1 MPASDASPSPAERVL
16 DPRTLGRPMHLLGA
30 FAERFGADVSE
41 LLRQGLNRRYA
52 IGLQVEAASMR
63 QRAQNEDP
71 VRWNVYAG
79 PAGRIGMAVP
89 RALVL
94 RLLLCRYGGGPETV
108 PVEPE
113 TVAITA
119 SEERLATKLGQQL
132 ALALAHRIDAGLPP
146 PGVAAEP
153 ASAEAAVP
161 FVAESALPTG
171 LWQLDLVL
179 AEAGQTERHVLRFSL
194 DDACMHQLLDRLG
207 RGRSLAR
214 DAAATTGLPLSERL
228 KLRLT
233 ARLVQQRLPLGAIL
247 DLQPGSVLP
256 IPQPTAVVLI
266 KDSPLFSASVA
277 EHKGRLW
284 LTAFQDL

>member
-1 MPASDASPSPAERVL
+1 
-16 DPRTLGRPMHLLGA
+16 MHLLGA

-52 IGLQVEAASMR
+52 IGLQVDGAGMDQR
-63 QRAQNEDP
+63 QHNEDP
-71 VRWNVYAG
+71 VRWNVYSC

-94 RLLLCRYGGGPETV
+94 KLLLYRYGGGEASA
-108 PVEPE
+108 VEPGA
-113 TVAITA
+113 VAVTA
-119 SEERLATKLGQQL
+119 SEERLSTRLGQQL
-132 ALALAHRIDAGLPP
+132 ALALASRIDAGLPAV
-146 PGVAAEP
+146 GAAADLAQAEP
-153 ASAEAAVP
+153 AVHFHS
-161 FVAESALPTG
+161 ESALPTG
-171 LWQLDLVL
+171 LWQLTLTLV
-179 AEAGQTERHVLRFSL
+179 EADSGQRHALRFSL
-194 DDACMHQLLDRLG
+194 DDGCMHQLLDRLG
-207 RGRSLAR
+207 RGRTLAR
-214 DAAATTGLPLSERL
+214 EGAATPGLPLSSRL

-256 IPQPTAVVLI
+256 IPQPTAVVLV

>member
-1 MPASDASPSPAERVL
+1 
-16 DPRTLGRPMHLLGA
+16 MHLLGA

-52 IGLQVEAASMR
+52 IGLQVGSVSMR

-71 VRWNVYAG
+71 VRWNVYAS
-79 PAGRIGMAVP
+79 PAGRVGMAVP
-89 RALVL
+89 RGLVL
-94 RLLLCRYGGGPETV
+94 RLLLCRYGGADAV
-108 PVEPE
+108 PVEPG
-113 TVAITA
+113 TVAVTA
-119 SEERLATKLGQQL
+119 SEERLSTKLGQQL
-132 ALALAHRIDAGLPP
+132 ALALVRRIAAGLPP
-146 PGVAAEP
+146 AGVAAEP
-153 ASAEAAVP
+153 AEPEPAVP
-161 FVAESALPTG
+161 FHSESALPTG
-171 LWQLDLVL
+171 LWQLDLTL
-179 AEAGQTERHVLRFSL
+179 AEPNQAAEHVLRFSL
-194 DDACMHQLLDRLG
+194 DDGCMHQLLDRLG
-207 RGRSLAR
+207 RGRTLAR
-214 DAAATTGLPLSERL
+214 DAAAVPALPLSERL

-256 IPQPTAVVLI
+256 IPQPTAVVLV

>member
-1 MPASDASPSPAERVL
+1 MSMSDASPPVPHRVL

-41 LLRQGLNRRYA
+41 LLRQGLNRRYG
-52 IGLQVEAASMR
+52 IGLQVDGTGMR
-63 QRAQNEDP
+63 QRQHNEDP
-71 VRWNVYAG
+71 VRWNVYSC
-79 PAGRIGMAVP
+79 PSGRIGLAVP

-94 RLLLCRYGGGPETV
+94 KLLLYRYGGGEPA
-108 PVEPE
+108 PVEPDA
-113 TVAITA
+113 VAVTA
-119 SEERLATKLGQQL
+119 SEERLSTRLGQQL
-132 ALALAHRIDAGLPP
+132 ALALARRIDAGLPP
-146 PGVAAEP
+146 VGVAAEP
-153 ASAEAAVP
+153 AAADPAVP
-161 FVAESALPTG
+161 FHSESALPTG
-171 LWQLDLVL
+171 LWQLNLTLV
-179 AEAGQTERHVLRFSL
+179 EADSGQRHELRFSL
-194 DDACMHQLLDRLG
+194 DDGCMHRLLDRLG
-207 RGRSLAR
+207 RGRTLVR
-214 DAAATTGLPLSERL
+214 EGAAAPALPLSSRL

-256 IPQPTAVVLI
+256 IPQPTAVVLV

>member
-1 MPASDASPSPAERVL
+1 MSVSDASPLSAERVL

-94 RLLLCRYGGGPETV
+94 RLLLCRYGGAAEA
-108 PVEPE
+108 PVEPD

-119 SEERLATKLGQQL
+119 SEERLSNKLGQQL

-146 PGVAAEP
+146 AGVAAEP
-153 ASAEAAVP
+153 ASPDAAVP
-161 FVAESALPTG
+161 FHSESALPTG

-179 AEAGQTERHVLRFSL
+179 AEAGQAARHVLRFSL
-194 DDACMHQLLDRLG
+194 DDGCMHQLLDRLG

-214 DAAATTGLPLSERL
+214 DAAAMTALPLSERL

>member
-1 MPASDASPSPAERVL
+1 MPPTMPDSNTLRVL

-30 FAERFGADVSE
+30 FAERFAADVSE

-52 IGLQVEAASMR
+52 IGLQVADASMR
-63 QRAQNEDP
+63 QRARNEDT
-71 VRWNVYAG
+71 VRWNVYAS
-79 PAGRIGMAVP
+79 PSGRIGMAVP

-94 RLLLCRYGGGPETV
+94 RLLLCRYGAEATA
-108 PVEPE
+108 PVTPD
-113 TVAITA
+113 TVAVTA
-119 SEERLATKLGQQL
+119 SEERLSHKLGQQL
-132 ALALAHRIDAGLPP
+132 ALALARRIAAGLPP
-146 PGVAAEP
+146 AGVAADPAEP
-153 ASAEAAVP
+153 DPLVP
-161 FVAESALPTG
+161 FHAESALPTG
-171 LWQLDLVL
+171 LWQLDLTLVE
-179 AEAGQTERHVLRFSL
+179 AEQGARHVLRFSL

-207 RGRSLAR
+207 RGRMPAR
-214 DAAATTGLPLSERL
+214 DGAAANGRPLSERL

-256 IPQPTAVVLI
+256 IPQPTAVVLV

-284 LTAFQDL
+284 LTTFQDL

>member
-1 MPASDASPSPAERVL
+1 MTVSDADPNHSACVL
-16 DPRTLGRPMHLLGA
+16 DPRTLGRPMHLLGS

-52 IGLQVEAASMR
+52 IGLQVVGATIR
-63 QRAQNEDP
+63 QRSRSEEP
-71 VRWNVYAG
+71 VRWNVYAA
-79 PAGRIGMAVP
+79 PAGRIGIAVP

-94 RLLLCRYGGGPETV
+94 RLLLCRYGASEPGPLV
-108 PVEPE
+108 PD
-113 TVAITA
+113 TVAVTA
-119 SEERLATKLGQQL
+119 SEERLSTKLGQQL
-132 ALALAHRIDAGLPP
+132 ALALACRVASGLPP
-146 PGVAAEP
+146 AGVAAD
-153 ASAEAAVP
+153 ALATDTAVP
-161 FVAESALPTG
+161 FHSETALPTG
-171 LWQLDLVL
+171 LWQIDLTVEEPHQGGL
-179 AEAGQTERHVLRFSL
+179 HVLRFSL
-194 DDACMHQLLDRLG
+194 DDGCMHALLDRLG
-207 RGRSLAR
+207 RDRTVAR
-214 DAAATTGLPLSERL
+214 DAAAVPTQPLVERL

-256 IPQPTAVVLI
+256 IPQPTAVVLV

>member
-1 MPASDASPSPAERVL
+1 MSVSDASPSVPHRVL

-52 IGLQVEAASMR
+52 IGLQVDGTGMR
-63 QRAQNEDP
+63 QRQHNEEP
-71 VRWNVYAG
+71 VRWNVYAC
-79 PAGRIGMAVP
+79 PSGRIGMAVP

-94 RLLLCRYGGGPETV
+94 KLLLYRYGGGEAA
-108 PVEPE
+108 PVEPGA
-113 TVAITA
+113 VAVTA
-119 SEERLATKLGQQL
+119 SEERLATRLGQQL
-132 ALALAHRIDAGLPP
+132 ALALARRIDAGLPP
-146 PGVAAEP
+146 VGVAAEP
-153 ASAEAAVP
+153 VLADPAVP
-161 FVAESALPTG
+161 FHSESALPTG
-171 LWQLDLVL
+171 LWQLNLTLV
-179 AEAGQTERHVLRFSL
+179 EADSGQRHELRFSL
-194 DDACMHQLLDRLG
+194 DDGCMHRLLDRLG
-207 RGRSLAR
+207 RGRTLAR
-214 DAAATTGLPLSERL
+214 EGAATPGLPLASRL

-256 IPQPTAVVLI
+256 IPQPTAVVLV